1 VEVKSCEFY
10 RIAHF
15 QAVDAKVIA
24 KTALD
29 LLPNDA
35 SWESILDRMRYLAAI
50 DEGLRDIEAGRVV
63 PHEEVK
69 RQLHEWLQK

>member
-1 VEVKSCEFY
+1 M
-10 RIAHF
+10 
-15 QAVDAKVIA
+15 DAKVIA
-24 KTALD
+24 KTALE

-63 PHEEVK
+63 PHGEVK